1 MPFDPVYF
9 ILPAMLL
16 FVVLASVMLDRL
28 SVPVILIALGLGV
41 LLGRDGLAILPGG
54 VSGLAD
60 VANLALVFILFYGGF
75 CIRASDVRTAGR
87 AALSLATAGVLLTAA
102 ATFCVLHFVFRWPLA
117 LSAMLSAIVSSTDA
131 AATFSIL
138 DRQPL
143 PEPLSSALSLE
154 SAANDP
160 MAVLLS
166 LLAIGGLGAH
176 GPGAHGLAFAAAEGV
191 WQFAGGTAFGLAA
204 GWGALWLFKHVRPRE
219 RGHYYVLFLSLVLL
233 TYGFAGTL
241 RASGILA
248 VFVAGVVL
256 GNRSFVFRQC
266 IDHFSA
272 AVSTIANLAM
282 FLLLGLYASPHRLG
296 AVWWKGA
303 LVFAVITFAARPLAV
318 FVSTAGMGLSAKE
331 KLFASW
337 AGLRGAVPIVLA
349 TYPAAA
355 GMEGEE
361 EIFNIVFVAVILS
374 ILLQGSTLGPLAR
387 LLGLEAPMPVRPL
400 YSLELVSLA
409 PSDLDLF
416 TIDLPPDDTLPPD
429 CGPFVRDLRLPP
441 ESIITMIVRG
451 PTVIA
456 PKGDTQLK
464 PGDRLTLLARATS
477 EPSVRE
483 TLRNAFYDD

>member
-1 MPFDPVYF
+1 
-9 ILPAMLL
+9 MLL
-16 FVVLASVMLDRL
+16 FVVLAAVMLDRL

-41 LLGRDGLAILPGG
+41 LFGVDGLTILPGDI
-54 VSGLAD
+54 SRLAA

-75 CIRASDVRTAGR
+75 CIRASDLRSAGR
-87 AALSLATAGVLLTAA
+87 ASLSLATAGVLLTAA
-102 ATFCVLHFVFRWPLA
+102 TTFVLLHFVFRWPLG
-117 LSAMLSAIVSSTDA
+117 LCAMLSAIVSSTDA

-143 PEPLSSALSLE
+143 PEPLSSVLSLE

-160 MAVLLS
+160 MAVLLA
-166 LLAIGGLGAH
+166 LLAIGGLGRH
-176 GPGAHGLAFAAAEGV
+176 GIAFAALRGV
-191 WQFAGGTAFGLAA
+191 WQFAGGTILGLGA
-204 GWGALWLFKHVRPRE
+204 GIAVLALFKHIRPRE

-233 TYGFAGTL
+233 TYGIAEGAL
-241 RASGILA
+241 ASGILA
-248 VFVAGVVL
+248 VFVSGVVL

-266 IDHFSA
+266 IDHFA
-272 AVSTIANLAM
+272 GAVATIANLAM
-282 FLLLGLYASPHRLG
+282 FLLLGLYASPHDLG
-296 AVWWKGA
+296 AVWRKGA
-303 LVFAVITFAARPLAV
+303 ILFAVLSFAARPLAV

-331 KLFASW
+331 KVFASW

-355 GMEGEE
+355 GLEGAD

-374 ILLQGSTLGPLAR
+374 ILLQGSTLGLLAR
-387 LLGLEAPMPVRPL
+387 WMGLEAAPPVRPL

-416 TIDLPPDDTLPPD
+416 TIDLPPDGDYPAD
-429 CGPFVRDLRLPP
+429 AGPLVRDLRLPP

-456 PKGDTQLK
+456 PKGDTRLK
-464 PGDRLTLLARATS
+464 AGDRLTLLARATS
-477 EPSVRE
+477 EPAARE
-483 TLRNAFYDD
+483 ALRSAFYDA

>member
-1 MPFDPVYF
+1 MPFDPLYF
-9 ILPAMLL
+9 LLPVMLL
-16 FVVLASVMLDRL
+16 VVVLAAVMLDRL
-28 SVPVILIALGLGV
+28 SVPVILIALGFGLLFGV
-41 LLGRDGLAILPGG
+41 DGFSVLPGDI
-54 VSGLAD
+54 SGLAA

-75 CIRASDVRTAGR
+75 CIRASDLRTAGR
-87 AALSLATAGVLLTAA
+87 ASLSLATAGVLLTAGT
-102 ATFCVLHFVFRWPLA
+102 TFALLHFLFRWPLA
-117 LSAMLSAIVSSTDA
+117 LSAMLAAIVSSTDA

-143 PEPLSSALSLE
+143 PEPLASVLSIE

-160 MAVLLS
+160 MAVLLA
-166 LLAIGGLGAH
+166 LLAIGGLGRH
-176 GPGAHGLAFAAAEGV
+176 GIAFAALRGV
-191 WQFAGGTAFGLAA
+191 WQFVGGTAFGVTA
-204 GWGALWLFKHVRPRE
+204 GLGTLLLFRHIRPRE

-233 TYGFAGTL
+233 AYGLAEGA

-256 GNRSFVFRQC
+256 GNRTFVFRQC
-266 IDHFSA
+266 IDHFAS

-282 FLLLGLYASPHRLG
+282 FLLLGLYASPHDLG

-303 LVFAVITFAARPLAV
+303 VLFAVLSFAARPLAV
-318 FVSTAGMGLSAKE
+318 FVSTAGMGLGTKE

-355 GMEGEE
+355 GLEGADEV
-361 EIFNIVFVAVILS
+361 FNIVFVAVILS
-374 ILLQGSTLGPLAR
+374 ILLQGSTLGLFAR
-387 LLGLEAPMPVRPL
+387 FLGLKAPMPVRPL

-416 TIDLPPDDTLPPD
+416 TIDLPQDDGD
-429 CGPFVRDLRLPP
+429 GGSGDGPLVRDLRLPP

-451 PTVIA
+451 ATVIA
-456 PKGDTQLK
+456 PKGDTRLK
-464 PGDRLTLLARATS
+464 AGDRLTLLARATS
-477 EPSVRE
+477 EPAARE
-483 TLRNAFYDD
+483 ALLSAFYDA